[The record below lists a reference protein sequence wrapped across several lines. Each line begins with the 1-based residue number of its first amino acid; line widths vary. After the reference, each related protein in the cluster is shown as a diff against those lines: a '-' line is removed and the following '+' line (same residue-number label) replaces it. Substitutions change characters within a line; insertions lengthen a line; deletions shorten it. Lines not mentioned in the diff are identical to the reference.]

1 MICNFDKL
9 SFQILTIDRFFHKKG
24 FYSVKARPYAALSFR
39 VKGSDTFRIGGKTFL
54 VNPGEVL
61 FIPADVPYEVEYSVS
76 ESIVANL
83 LSCNYSEAELLSFES
98 PAEGA
103 MLFLQL
109 LEGWQT
115 EHSVNQAKAS
125 IYGILEKINRG
136 KRKLGENAAFAAC
149 LRYVESHFQDPTL
162 DVCDVCSACFVSRS
176 SLQREFLE
184 HFGISPKQY
193 IIKLRMNLALRL
205 LAEAR
210 LPVREIAPACGF
222 LDEKYFSRAFKK
234 QYGCSPSEMRKKISV

>member
-1 MICNFDKL
+1 
-9 SFQILTIDRFFHKKG
+9 
-24 FYSVKARPYAALSFR
+24 
-39 VKGSDTFRIGGKTFL
+39 
-54 VNPGEVL
+54 L

-83 LSCNYSEAELLSFES
+83 LSCNYSEAELLAFEN

-109 LEGWQT
+109 LENWQT
-115 EHSVNQAKAS
+115 EHSVNQAKSS
-125 IYGILEKINRG
+125 IYGILEKIDRG
-136 KRKLGENAAFAAC
+136 KRAVGENTAFVAS
-149 LRYVESHFQDPTL
+149 LRYVEAHFRDPL
-162 DVCDVCSACFVSRS
+162 LDICDVCDACFVSRS
-176 SLQREFLE
+176 SLQREFSE

-205 LAEAR
+205 LVEAR
-210 LPVREIAPACGF
+210 LPVREIALSCGF

-234 QYGCSPSEMRKKISV
+234 QYGCSPSEMRKRISV